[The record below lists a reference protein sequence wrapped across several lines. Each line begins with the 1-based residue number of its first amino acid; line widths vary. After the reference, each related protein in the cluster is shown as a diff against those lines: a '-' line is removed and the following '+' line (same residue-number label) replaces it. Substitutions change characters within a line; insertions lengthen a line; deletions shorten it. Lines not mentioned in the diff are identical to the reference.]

1 MQLKLKN
8 TMQKTCNNSEDSCIR
23 KSQQY
28 LCIAQLT
35 FCSEAGPTADVGQQD
50 GALRY
55 GVNIKN
61 ISMIINGST
70 ASFIPLTC
78 RSQNIWWQSV
88 LIPILVQPF
97 SQPTGPQVSIA
108 NVVKDVFFLYV
119 FFVVVCVFLVFHLI
133 HSRAYHEAKQHTCRR
148 DDGGMIR
155 IRNCNCI
162 QWRSCTHTW
171 VS

>member
-50 GALRY
+50 GVLRY
-55 GVNIKN
+55 RVNIKN

-70 ASFIPLTC
+70 ASFIPLTY
-78 RSQNIWWQSV
+78 RSQTIWWQSV
-88 LIPILVQPF
+88 LIPIPVQPF

-108 NVVKDVFFLYV
+108 NVVKDVFFL
-119 FFVVVCVFLVFHLI
+119 FFTSSILEHIMRQSNI
-133 HSRAYHEAKQHTCRR
+133 HAGEMM
-148 DDGGMIR
+148 GE
-155 IRNCNCI
+155 
-162 QWRSCTHTW
+162 
-171 VS
+171 